1 MKHIL
6 LVEDEPDVALV
17 TKTRLELAGFRVSLA
32 NDGIEALDMVDTFRP
47 DLVLLDLKLPRLDG
61 FQVCKRL
68 KNYEATKNIPVI
80 LFSGSSSYMIVL
92 EKKSLEVGAEDFIR
106 KPYET
111 ETLIKKIRNLIKDE
125 DYKNEPT

>member
-1 MKHIL
+1 MKHVL

-32 NDGIEALDMVDTFRP
+32 NDGVEALDMVDSYRP

-61 FQVCKRL
+61 FQVCKRI

-80 LFSGSSSYMIVL
+80 LFSGSSSYMLVL
-92 EKKSLEVGAEDFIR
+92 EKKYLEVGAEDFIR

-111 ETLIKKIRNLIKDE
+111 ETLIKKINSLINPE
-125 DYKNEPT
+125 S

>member
-68 KNYEATKNIPVI
+68 KNYESTKNIPVI

-111 ETLIKKIRNLIKDE
+111 ETLIKKIRNLTKDE
-125 DYKNEPT
+125 DYKNEST

>member
-32 NDGIEALDMVDTFRP
+32 NDGVEALDMVDTFRP
-47 DLVLLDLKLPRLDG
+47 NLVLLDLKLPRLDG

-80 LFSGSSSYMIVL
+80 LFSGSSSYMIIL
-92 EKKSLEVGAEDFIR
+92 EKKSLEVGADDFIR

-111 ETLIKKIRNLIKDE
+111 ETLIKKIRNLTKDE
-125 DYKNEPT
+125 DYQNEST

>member
-32 NDGIEALDMVDTFRP
+32 NDGVEALDSVDTFRP

-92 EKKSLEVGAEDFIR
+92 EKKSLEVGADDFIR

-111 ETLIKKIRNLIKDE
+111 ETLIKKIKNLTKDE
-125 DYKNEPT
+125 DYQNEST